1 MIKIGELTQHLS
13 ASPKELGVLVT
24 HLDDEVPN
32 EAPHRDSMV
41 GRLPVKPNP
50 YAPYTIPEL
59 YLG

>member
-1 MIKIGELTQHLS
+1 
-13 ASPKELGVLVT
+13 VT

-32 EAPHRDSMV
+32 EPPHRDPMV

>member
-1 MIKIGELTQHLS
+1 MIKIGELTQYLS
-13 ASPKELGVLVT
+13 ASPEELGVLVT
-24 HLDDEVPN
+24 HLDDEVPSRP
-32 EAPHRDSMV
+32 PHRDSMV

>member
-1 MIKIGELTQHLS
+1 
-13 ASPKELGVLVT
+13 
-24 HLDDEVPN
+24 
-32 EAPHRDSMV
+32 MV